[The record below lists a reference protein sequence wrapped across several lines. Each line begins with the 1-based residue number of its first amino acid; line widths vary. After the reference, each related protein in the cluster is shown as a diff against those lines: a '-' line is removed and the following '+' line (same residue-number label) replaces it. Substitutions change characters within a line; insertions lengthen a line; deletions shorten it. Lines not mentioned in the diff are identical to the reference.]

1 MIARP
6 LTTKSGENTSAV
18 WGITNG
24 LLRLY
29 ENYHPEY
36 IGWVHDRGVSF
47 RQEQYPEYKATRE
60 KLSEELQQVFDRS
73 LERVCQILDAFHIPV
88 IAINGYE
95 ADDVVA
101 TLAERAAHDGLQA
114 VIVSGDKDFYQLIGA
129 GIALLNPGRG
139 GQAAVE
145 EQWVDESNASERLG
159 VPPERVVDYLALV
172 GDTSDNIPGVK
183 GIGDKTA
190 VQLLETYG
198 DLDTILT
205 KAPEIP
211 GKRPREA
218 LLQQAD
224 NARLSRQLVTLRRD
238 VPVELDLEQLRVRT
252 PDTDTLAT
260 LFTEL
265 EFRTLIPKL
274 GDLASVGAAPAPA
287 PAAPASP
294 ASAPAAAGEPGA
306 ATRPAPAG
314 RAPLL
319 ADPTIVDEAAGLA
332 PMIQELRGAR
342 LVALQTEPGL
352 AGISFAVSPGRSW
365 YLPFGHVARD
375 GEFDATPPRNMP
387 SLASEALAPLRALL
401 ADPTVRKAGHDIKAA
416 WVALTRAGLSLAG
429 VAYDSMVASFVLDP
443 GNRSHAIHDLA
454 REHLSVELPT
464 TAQLLGKGKGGAP
477 ERTFAQVP
485 PAEAAR
491 VSAAQ
496 AEMVLRLEAAG
507 AKAHE
512 DRRLDGC
519 RGARAARRD
528 GTRSPAAA
536 DRIPRAVQ
544 AAVDVCGCPA
554 GIHQHANRPRAHELQ
569 SNRCSD
575 RAAVFIQSESAK
587 HPRAHAARRRNPAR
601 VRRTA
606 RSPAAHRRLFAGRV
620 AAARA
625 FVGRPGVRG
634 GVPARRRY
642 PPADR
647 RRHLWRPRR
656 TRHRRDARP
665 REDDQ
670 LRHDLR
676 SRRDGVV
683 APVGD
688 HTRGGQGLHQ
698 ALLRALRRRPRV
710 VGSDHR

>member
-1 MIARP
+1 MFSPMTQPRLTLYLVDGYALIYRAFFAMIARP
-6 LTTKSGENTSAV
+6 LTTRRGENTSAA
-18 WGITNG
+18 WGITNFLIR
-24 LLRLY
+24 LLQTRRPDYLA
-29 ENYHPEY
+29 
-36 IGWVHDRGVSF
+36 WVHDVGESF
-47 RQEQYPEYKATRE
+47 RHQTYEAYKATRE
-60 KLSEELQQVFDRS
+60 KLTHELQQDFDRS
-73 LERVCQILDAFHIPV
+73 VERIEQILEAFHVPV
-88 IAINGYE
+88 VGVEGYE
-95 ADDVVA
+95 ADDVIG
-101 TLAERAAHDGLQA
+101 TLATAAAARGLQA
-114 VIVSGDKDFYQLIGA
+114 IIVSGDKDFYQLIGP

-139 GQAAVE
+139 GPAAVE
-145 EQWVDESNASERLG
+145 EHWVDDTNASERLG

-205 KAPEIP
+205 KAPQLP

-274 GDLASVGAAPAPA
+274 GDLASVGAAPA

-401 ADPTVRKAGHDIKAA
+401 ADPTVRKGGHDLKAA
-416 WVALTRAGLSLAG
+416 WVALGREAAFQGDIDAHHLKRLL
-429 VAYDSMVASFVLDP
+429 DEIEIPLIPVLVDMEAT
-443 GNRSHAIHDLA
+443 GILVDR
-454 REHLSVELPT
+454 V
-464 TAQLLGKGKGGAP
+464 LLG
-477 ERTFAQVP
+477 
-485 PAEAAR
+485 
-491 VSAAQ
+491 
-496 AEMVLRLEAAG
+496 EMSRGFNKELKNLELDIYKAAG
-507 AKAHE
+507 GE
-512 DRRLDGC
+512 FNIGS
-519 RGARAARRD
+519 
-528 GTRSPAAA
+528 TP
-536 DRIPRAVQ
+536 
-544 AAVDVCGCPA
+544 
-554 GIHQHANRPRAHELQ
+554 
-569 SNRCSD
+569 
-575 RAAVFIQSESAK
+575 
-587 HPRAHAARRRNPAR
+587 
-601 VRRTA
+601 
-606 RSPAAHRRLFAGRV
+606 
-620 AAARA
+620 
-625 FVGRPGVRG
+625 
-634 GVPARRRY
+634 
-642 PPADR
+642 
-647 RRHLWRPRR
+647 
-656 TRHRRDARP
+656 
-665 REDDQ
+665 Q
-670 LRHDLR
+670 LRT
-676 SRRDGVV
+676 V
-683 APVGD
+683 
-688 HTRGGQGLHQ
+688 
-698 ALLRALRRRPRV
+698 
-710 VGSDHR
+710 